1 MDIVGA
7 AQPSNYGPGSG
18 DISDVEDP
26 GAHGGAARDGVD
38 EYAQGGAARDEV
50 DEYETEAAKDQAD
63 VYDTFSTGMFKA
75 VPASILGRP
84 DPAAPTSS
92 QGRRRSAAPSR
103 SSTRLA
109 ARASPFPVAERAQR
123 KLMRELAFL
132 NNKSAAPDAAVTAYI
147 DLYGDGLPDN
157 AVKAI
162 RAATRMGNRELAKA
176 LEAIAAESGAPEME
190 VA

>member
-1 MDIVGA
+1 
-7 AQPSNYGPGSG
+7 
-18 DISDVEDP
+18 
-26 GAHGGAARDGVD
+26 
-38 EYAQGGAARDEV
+38 
-50 DEYETEAAKDQAD
+50 
-63 VYDTFSTGMFKA
+63 
-75 VPASILGRP
+75 
-84 DPAAPTSS
+84 
-92 QGRRRSAAPSR
+92 
-103 SSTRLA
+103 
-109 ARASPFPVAERAQR
+109 
-123 KLMRELAFL
+123 MRELAFL